1 MGNILKYFGKYLKL
15 GILLSV
21 ISCPV
26 EFSYGQAPP
35 GYYERQ
41 RDSIAQVEREDSIA
55 RAERE
60 RMKNVYSIPEPETQ
74 YERPRGSGCAG
85 RGLEDLDDGDGDV
98 LRITIDCHR
107 R

>member
-41 RDSIAQVEREDSIA
+41 